1 MTVTIYVEG
10 GGNSNHTKTECRK
23 GFRVFLS
30 KLLPNKQKP
39 KIIAS
44 GGRSEAY
51 RDFQTALKTLRGGV
65 HILLLVDSEDPID
78 VGTDPWDHFRARPGD
93 KWDKPLDA
101 HESHAHLMVQ
111 CMEAWFLADHSA
123 LTDCFGVGFKA
134 SKLPPLVNGS
144 LEAIPRNKIEKGLN
158 AATKATKKQR
168 YEKTRDGFD
177 LLARV

>member
-65 HILLLVDSEDPID
+65 HILLLVNSEDPID
-78 VGTDPWDHFRARPGD
+78 VGDRSVGPFSSPAGRQMGQAARRA
-93 KWDKPLDA
+93 
-101 HESHAHLMVQ
+101 
-111 CMEAWFLADHSA
+111 
-123 LTDCFGVGFKA
+123 
-134 SKLPPLVNGS
+134 
-144 LEAIPRNKIEKGLN
+144 
-158 AATKATKKQR
+158 
-168 YEKTRDGFD
+168 
-177 LLARV
+177 